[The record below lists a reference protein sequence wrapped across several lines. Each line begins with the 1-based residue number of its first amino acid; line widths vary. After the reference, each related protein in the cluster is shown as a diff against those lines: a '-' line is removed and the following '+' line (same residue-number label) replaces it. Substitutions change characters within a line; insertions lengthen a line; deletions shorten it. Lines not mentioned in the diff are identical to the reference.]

1 MWHLKAVLRVNAVSC
16 LVFGFTFFVWPDCV
30 AMFLGAVPSKL
41 LLILGIIL
49 LANGVHLALASAKAQ
64 LALGEV
70 WYFSAGDIV
79 WFVASVGAVAAGS
92 LTTTSSAQLATLV
105 VATGVLGLGL
115 AQVWHLAEMTD
126 AGIKSVDSAT
136 LKKADFLPP
145 NLDRA
150 RAIGASWQSMH
161 RWVKLWLFAL
171 NVLFLGAIAFLPETL
186 ARITLAAYV
195 TSGPLLAVTVIW
207 QRGLTRVL
215 GLAHLIPWVPLA
227 VYLALR
233 LTSDLAGPI
242 IAWESSPVL
251 FSYAAILLSALTIC
265 LALDIYDCWR
275 WWRGERYRLGSRNSA
290 RIGACS

>member
-30 AMFLGAVPSKL
+30 GMFLGSVPSNL
-41 LLILGIIL
+41 LPILGLML
-49 LANGVHLALASAKAQ
+49 LANGVHLTIASARTQ
-64 LALGEV
+64 VSLGEV
-70 WYFSAGDIV
+70 SYFSGGDIL
-79 WFVASVGAVAAGS
+79 WFVASVGIVAAGS
-92 LTTTSSAQLATLV
+92 LITTSIGQLTTLV

-115 AQVWHLAEMTD
+115 AQVWYLAEVTD
-126 AGIKSVDSAT
+126 VGIKSVDSASST
-136 LKKADFLPP
+136 EADFLPP
-145 NLDRA
+145 NFARA
-150 RAIGASWQSMH
+150 RAIGASWQSIH

-215 GLAHLIPWVPLA
+215 GLAHLIPWIPLA

-233 LTSDLAGPI
+233 LTSDLAGPT

-251 FSYAAILLSALTIC
+251 FSYTAILLSALTIC

-290 RIGACS
+290 RIEASS